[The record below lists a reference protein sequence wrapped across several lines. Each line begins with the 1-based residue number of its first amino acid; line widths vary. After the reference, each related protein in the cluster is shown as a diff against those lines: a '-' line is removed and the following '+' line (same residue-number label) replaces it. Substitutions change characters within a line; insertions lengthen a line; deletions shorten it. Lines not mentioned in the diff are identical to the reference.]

1 VHFILKYSKIKIAP
15 VNKKLTTT
23 FKNNIKNSY
32 VEWWRSKMQP
42 DNSTKYDFFYKYKKN
57 YIFEKYLDEIP
68 RHIRLYVT
76 RLRTS
81 SHNLPVEIMRYTKP
95 KTLRENRKCK
105 ICNLD
110 KVGDEAHYLL
120 DCSNTSL
127 LEIRTEFL
135 AKIRSNFAQ
144 LENFNKENIIDYG
157 MIMNDSSLQ
166 EPMALFV
173 KEILCKFK
181 DETLDIKSKMPTFTR
196 SGRQVKKPT
205 KLNL

>member
-1 VHFILKYSKIKIAP
+1 MA
-15 VNKKLTTT
+15 
-23 FKNNIKNSY
+23 
-32 VEWWRSKMQP
+32 
-42 DNSTKYDFFYKYKKN
+42 
-57 YIFEKYLDEIP
+57 
-68 RHIRLYVT
+68 
-76 RLRTS
+76 
-81 SHNLPVEIMRYTKP
+81 
-95 KTLRENRKCK
+95 
-105 ICNLD
+105 CNLD

-127 LEIRTEFL
+127 VEIRTDFL

-144 LENFNKENIIDYG
+144 LENFSKENIINYG

-173 KEILCKFK
+173 KEILCKFNE
-181 DETLDIKSKMPTFTR
+181 ETLDMKSKMPTFTR

>member
-1 VHFILKYSKIKIAP
+1 MVALQNATRQY
-15 VNKKLTTT
+15 
-23 FKNNIKNSY
+23 
-32 VEWWRSKMQP
+32 
-42 DNSTKYDFFYKYKKN
+42 STKYDFFYKYKKN

-181 DETLDIKSKMPTFTR
+181 DETLDMKSKMPTFTR